1 MTRKVGLF
9 HGSPAQMLKSLAAD
23 GGHDKVKAIVATGN
37 IGAAS

>member
-9 HGSPAQMLKSLAAD
+9 HGSPAHQLKSLAAD
-23 GGHDKVKAIVATGN
+23 GDHVKAKVIASGN